1 MRRLAPGCCSLLVL
15 YAQTFLLCHSSYNII
30 PQYEDTLVLGGD
42 CSIFTLINTSFSYGK
57 ELLVRVCKWKQV
69 MRGERDM
76 MYFSASGGQHRIY
89 FSNLLLSTDL
99 IFLCLKC
106 IFLVDSICLH
116 FIFMQ
121 YDNFPPPIVVS
132 GLFIFNII
140 IDMTEIW
147 STAFLYS
154 LLFAPYVVFAP
165 FLFGW
170 INNFWNFIWNVL
182 LNF

>member
-1 MRRLAPGCCSLLVL
+1 MLLFASLLCPDFPSL
-15 YAQTFLLCHSSYNII
+15 SFII
-30 PQYEDTLVLGGD
+30 QYEDMLVLGGD

-57 ELLVRVCKWKQV
+57 EILVRVCKWKQV

-106 IFLVDSICLH
+106 IFLVDSLCLH

-121 YDNFPPPIVVS
+121 YDNFPPPIVVI

-140 IDMTEIW
+140 IDMTEI
-147 STAFLYS
+147 
-154 LLFAPYVVFAP
+154 
-165 FLFGW
+165 
-170 INNFWNFIWNVL
+170 
-182 LNF
+182 